1 VIGYNPGPYPPCAC
15 TVRYVGAV
23 CIDCDGTVDD
33 HAAFQAGAAVA
44 FGLMGMAEAIRSRR
58 PPLACLSCDRR
69 LSVVE
74 DEVWWFGDRTFC
86 TDCAAAGRPSDMS
99 PPSRGTDP

>member
-1 VIGYNPGPYPPCAC
+1 MISYTPGPYPPCAC

-44 FGLMGMAEAIRSRR
+44 FGIVGMAEAIRLRVFRDRVGTRVCSRCGNKDYWLLCGGCQTELASPSR
-58 PPLACLSCDRR
+58 PVAP
-69 LSVVE
+69 
-74 DEVWWFGDRTFC
+74 DEK
-86 TDCAAAGRPSDMS
+86 
-99 PPSRGTDP
+99 RGTDAG